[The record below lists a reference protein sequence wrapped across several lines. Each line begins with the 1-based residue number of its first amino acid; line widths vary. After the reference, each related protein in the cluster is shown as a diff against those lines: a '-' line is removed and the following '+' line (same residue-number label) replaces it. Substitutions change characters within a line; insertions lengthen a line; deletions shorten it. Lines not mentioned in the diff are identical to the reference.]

1 MEQEI
6 IRNAVDYQILINI
19 GISIFGVLLSSV
31 IGFLYKRL
39 SEVSQENIRLSEKI
53 NKLNVDMPTHYVN
66 KVDFQYMIDA
76 LFAKLD
82 KIDQKLDKKIDKRDA
97 VK

>member
-1 MEQEI
+1 MEQEL
-6 IRNAVDYQILINI
+6 IRNAADYQIIVNI

-39 SEVSQENIRLSEKI
+39 SEVSQENLRLSEKI
-53 NKLNVDMPTHYVN
+53 NKLNVEMPTHYVN
-66 KVDFQYMIDA
+66 KTDFQYIIEA

-82 KIDQKLDKKIDKRDA
+82 KIDQKLDKKIDKGDA
-97 VK
+97 